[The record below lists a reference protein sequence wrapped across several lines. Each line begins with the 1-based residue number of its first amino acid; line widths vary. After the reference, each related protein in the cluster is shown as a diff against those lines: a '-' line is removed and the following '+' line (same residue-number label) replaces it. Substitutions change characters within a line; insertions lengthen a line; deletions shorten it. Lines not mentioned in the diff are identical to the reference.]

1 MSAMAPDREPVQD
14 APLILESSAHHDHH
28 AAPWHWRWHEPFLGK
43 TRKELQRAQEET
55 CRLKREVENLRKGM
69 ARLQDQLEREQAA
82 LRAAQIIKDVTEAQ
96 AWPRIQDLKSM
107 LTAAE
112 RAAGAA
118 QYAAA
123 CAKQENQCLRAE
135 FTARL
140 EEANAARGAEQAKLQ
155 RLAAELEELLST
167 EDKSKRG
174 APPDHGQIAL
184 RTSTIETAAMPDAA
198 KRVEDAN
205 AQEANQQVS
214 TARNLPR

>member
-1 MSAMAPDREPVQD
+1 MHLAQRHPHADLSGT
-14 APLILESSAHHDHH
+14 SS
-28 AAPWHWRWHEPFLGK
+28 P
-43 TRKELQRAQEET
+43 
-55 CRLKREVENLRKGM
+55 
-69 ARLQDQLEREQAA
+69 
-82 LRAAQIIKDVTEAQ
+82 
-96 AWPRIQDLKSM
+96 S
-107 LTAAE
+107 
-112 RAAGAA
+112 
-118 QYAAA
+118 AAA